1 MKALIED
8 LKARIIDPISTDELS
23 KLLFQLGH
31 ENETHNKIIDIDITP
46 NRGDCL
52 SINGILRDLKNFYE
66 TDTKYEVFEEKLD
79 SFLLD
84 FVNEDSENCP
94 NICFLKIEV
103 DQVASKYKPYLESF
117 FSKLNNNRINF
128 FTDISN
134 YISYELGQP
143 THCYDFLKIN
153 NQIVLRTTNENRKF
167 KTLTDK
173 EIELSGNN
181 LVFEM
186 NEKVINLAG
195 VMGGKETACSNST
208 TIALIECAYFK
219 PESIIGKSVKY
230 DLSSEA
236 AHKFERGVDK
246 SRQEYVLRRF
256 IKIVSDHANIK
267 NIEFCSHNLKQS
279 KKIIVENDKGKI
291 EKILGITVD
300 DITFHKILENL
311 GFQVSENEIIIPDY
325 RNDIF
330 SLNDIA
336 EEIARVI
343 GYDNLPSK
351 DINLNK
357 LPAADISKSVETFI
371 RKRLIAEG
379 FNEVINNPFT
389 DNHTDDCFEV
399 DNPLDTN
406 KSVIRTSLKDSL
418 VENLLY
424 NERRQKDSIKF
435 FEISYVHTYNEGK
448 LNKQKRLGIISS
460 GRIGNNYEE
469 FSKFINHDYLEN
481 IVVSNLSVSD
491 PKIETISR
499 ENLNSKIK
507 TPIFFT
513 EIDLKDFKYQSS
525 DAGLLKEINKEI
537 EYQKISEFPSIF
549 RDISFLITNKDKIK
563 VVNDSINKFENK
575 ILKEKF
581 IFDFYNDEKSG
592 FVKIGFRFI
601 FQSNEKTLKVEEVDD
616 TLKKVIEII
625 ISDEEIDVPGYK

>member
-52 SINGILRDLKNFYE
+52 SIMGILRDLRNFYQI
-66 TDTKYEVFEEKLD
+66 DTKHEVYEEELD
-79 SFLLD
+79 SFFLD
-84 FVNEDSENCP
+84 FVNEDSKNCP

-103 DQVASKYKPYLESF
+103 DQIVPEYKGYLENF
-117 FSKLNNNRINF
+117 FSELGNKKINF

-143 THCYDFLKIN
+143 THCYDFLKID

-181 LVFEM
+181 LIFEM
-186 NEKVINLAG
+186 NKKVINLAG
-195 VMGGKETACSNST
+195 VMGGKETACLDST
-208 TIALIECAYFK
+208 TTALIECAYFE

-236 AHKFERGVDK
+236 AHRFERGVDK
-246 SRQEYVLRRF
+246 SCQEYVLRRF

-267 NIEFCSHNLKQS
+267 NIGFCSHNPKHS
-279 KKIIVENDKGKI
+279 YKREINCDKSKI
-291 EKILGITVD
+291 EKILGITID
-300 DITFHKILENL
+300 DSAFDKILENL
-311 GFQVSENEIIIPDY
+311 DFEVNETKINIPAY

-336 EEIARVI
+336 EEVARII

-351 DINLNK
+351 DINLYK
-357 LPAADISKSVETFI
+357 LRNLNISKSEETFI

-389 DNHTDDCFEV
+389 DIYTENCFEV
-399 DNPLDTN
+399 DNPLDSN
-406 KSVIRTSLKDSL
+406 RRSIRTSLKDSL
-418 VENLLY
+418 IENLLY
-424 NERRQKDSIKF
+424 NERRQKDSIKL
-435 FEISYVHTYNEGK
+435 FEISYVYTCNDGK
-448 LNKQKRLGIISS
+448 LDKQKRLGIISS

-469 FSKFINHDYLEN
+469 FSKFVNQEYLESI
-481 IVVSNLSVSD
+481 IVSGLSVSD
-491 PKIETISR
+491 PKIERISR
-499 ENLNSKIK
+499 DNLNSKIK
-507 TPIFFT
+507 TPVFFV
-513 EIDLKDFKYQSS
+513 EIDLKDFKFQDI
-525 DAGLLKEINKEI
+525 DADLLKEISKEI
-537 EYQKISEFPSIF
+537 KYEEISEFPKIN

-563 VVNDSINKFENK
+563 VVNDHINRFENK

-581 IFDFYNDEKSG
+581 IFDFYNDEKRG
-592 FVKIGFRFI
+592 FIKIGFRFT